1 MRTRNV
7 LTPTLLLSFVVW
19 CTACKSTSSTPASS
33 DTNSSPTSS
42 NSSAPATSPAAPS
55 SANPSS
61 APPPPANSPASP
73 AFPGAPPT
81 PAPPTEAAAPAQP
94 VEPTPPPPPA
104 PVVIPAG
111 TTLRVRLVQS
121 VGSKISV
128 TGQSFD
134 ATFSSP
140 VVVNGMTVVPVGT
153 RALGTVTE
161 AHASGRFKGG
171 ATLRLRLNSIHL
183 DGATFAISTASYDQ
197 TSTGKGKRTAAM
209 VGGGAGGG
217 ALIGGIAG
225 GGKGALIGGLI
236 GAGAGTA
243 GAATTNRDITLPSET
258 IIHFRMSS
266 SLRLGAAS

>member
-1 MRTRNV
+1 MRTRIV
-7 LTPTLLLSFVVW
+7 LTSTLLLSFAVW
-19 CTACKSTSSTPASS
+19 CTGCKSTSSSPASS
-33 DTNSSPTSS
+33 DANSSQTTS
-42 NSSAPATSPAAPS
+42 NSPAPAPSSAAPS
-55 SANPSS
+55 SSPT
-61 APPPPANSPASP
+61 PPPNAPASP
-73 AFPGAPPT
+73 SSPG
-81 PAPPTEAAAPAQP
+81 APPTEAAAPASP
-94 VEPTPPPPPA
+94 AEATPPPPPA

-134 ATFSSP
+134 ATVSSP
-140 VVVNGMTVVPVGT
+140 VVVNGNTVVPVGT

-171 ATLRLRLNSIHL
+171 ATLSLRLNSIRL
-183 DGATFAISTASYDQ
+183 NGGTFAIRTATYAQ

-209 VGGGAGGG
+209 VGGGTGGG

-258 IIHFRMSS
+258 IVHFRMSS
-266 SLRLGAAS
+266 SLKLGS